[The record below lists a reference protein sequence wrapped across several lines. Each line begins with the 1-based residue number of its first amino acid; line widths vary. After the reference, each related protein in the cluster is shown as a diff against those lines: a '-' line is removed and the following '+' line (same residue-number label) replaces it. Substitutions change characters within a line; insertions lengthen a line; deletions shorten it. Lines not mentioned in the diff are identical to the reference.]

1 VAKPSVIRKS
11 RQIHDND
18 WRLMTEPPAPNV
30 TELLEDLSAGKEH
43 ALDDLLPLVH
53 NELRRQ
59 AARYLR
65 RERHNHTLQ
74 PTALVNEAFIRLVD
88 QRNVRWQNRAHF
100 FGIAAQAM
108 RRILIDHA
116 RTQQRI
122 KRGGVQQNVTLD
134 EGMLAAA
141 ARSIDVL
148 ALDQALTRL
157 ASIDARQARVV
168 ELRFFGGLSVEE
180 TAAIMAISAATVKR
194 EWSMAKAWLYTQ
206 LTR

>member
-1 VAKPSVIRKS
+1 M
-11 RQIHDND
+11 D
-18 WRLMTEPPAPNV
+18 
-30 TELLEDLSAGKEH
+30 GKERPD
-43 ALDDLLPLVH
+43 ADVTGLLQAWRGGDVDARDRVATVVYE
-53 NELRRQ
+53 ELRRR
-59 AARYLR
+59 AGAYLR
-65 RERHNHTLQ
+65 RERVGHTLQ

-157 ASIDARQARVV
+157 AAIDERQARVV

-180 TAAIMAISAATVKR
+180 TATVMAISAATVKR

-206 LTR
+206 LSQ

>member
-1 VAKPSVIRKS
+1 
-11 RQIHDND
+11 
-18 WRLMTEPPAPNV
+18 MTEPPPNV

-43 ALDDLLPLVH
+43 ALNDLLPLVH
-53 NELRRQ
+53 SELRRQ

-157 ASIDARQARVV
+157 RQSTSGKPGSSNCGSSGAQRRGDRRRHGHLRGDGQARVEHGQGV
-168 ELRFFGGLSVEE
+168 VVY
-180 TAAIMAISAATVKR
+180 ATVSMSVRVASSSASR
-194 EWSMAKAWLYTQ
+194 E
-206 LTR
+206 

>member
-1 VAKPSVIRKS
+1 
-11 RQIHDND
+11 
-18 WRLMTEPPAPNV
+18 MTEPSPPDV
-30 TELLEDLSAGKEH
+30 TALLEDLSAGKDQ
-43 ALDDLLPLVH
+43 ALNDLLPVVH
-53 NELRRQ
+53 GELRRQ

-122 KRGGVQQNVTLD
+122 KRGGVQQHVTLD

-141 ARSIDVL
+141 ARSVDLL

-157 ASIDARQARVV
+157 AAIDERQARVV

-180 TAAIMAISAATVKR
+180 TAAVMTISAATVKR

-206 LTR
+206 LSQ

>member
-1 VAKPSVIRKS
+1 
-11 RQIHDND
+11 
-18 WRLMTEPPAPNV
+18 MTDSPPNV

-43 ALDDLLPLVH
+43 ALNDLLPVVH
-53 NELRRQ
+53 SELRRQ

-65 RERHNHTLQ
+65 RERRNHTLQ
-74 PTALVNEAFIRLVD
+74 PSALVNEAFIRLVD

-100 FGIAAQAM
+100 LGIAAQAM

-122 KRGGVQQNVTLD
+122 KRGGIQQNVTLD
-134 EGMLAAA
+134 EGMLATT

-157 ASIDARQARVV
+157 AAIDERQASVV
-168 ELRFFGGLSVEE
+168 ELRFCGGLSVEE
-180 TAAIMAISAATVKR
+180 TATVMNISAATVKR

-206 LTR
+206 LSQ